1 VPHADGHPDSSQ
13 ASNSPVTD
21 GERLYAYFG
30 SRGLYCLTLKGKLKW
45 KKDLGDMETRM
56 SFGEGSSPA
65 LCGDTIVVNWD
76 HEGDS
81 FIVALDK
88 QTGQEL
94 WKVERDEHT
103 SWATPIIVEHDGKP
117 QVIAAASGF
126 TRGYDLATG
135 KLLWQCGGLTSNVIS
150 SPVSDFGMVYVMSG
164 HRGNNLQAIRFGGAA
179 GDITGSEAVVW
190 QHDKGTPYTPSPLLY
205 GEALYFL
212 KRNDAILSCFDAK
225 TGRAHYTRQRL
236 PGVKGVFASPVGA
249 GDRVYVVGKNGT
261 TVALKHG
268 PAFEVLATNLLDD
281 TFTASPAIAGQELYL
296 RGHRNLYCL
305 AAQ

>member
-164 HRGNNLQAIRFGGAA
+164 HRGNNLQAIALGGAA

-212 KRNDAILSCFDAK
+212 KRNDAILSCFDAR

-236 PGVKGVFASPVGA
+236 PGVEGVFASPVGA
-249 GDRVYVVGKNGT
+249 GDRVYIVGKNGT
-261 TVALKHG
+261 TVTLKHG

-281 TFTASPAIAGQELYL
+281 TFTASPAIAGRELYL
-296 RGHRNLYCL
+296 RGHKNLYCL
-305 AAQ
+305 AAP